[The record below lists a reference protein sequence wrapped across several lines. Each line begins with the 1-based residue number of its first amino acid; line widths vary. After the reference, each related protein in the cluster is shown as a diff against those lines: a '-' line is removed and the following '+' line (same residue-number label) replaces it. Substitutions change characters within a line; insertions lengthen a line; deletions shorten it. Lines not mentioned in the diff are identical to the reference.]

1 MLDPDVH
8 KYSNMQYYYYLKIL
22 VVLPLLTLFVI
33 LSMYTSTDKWWILY
47 GILLYYP
54 FHQLGWS
61 IGMHKLFSHRSF
73 TPVSWY
79 PLVAVVISSICF
91 YGLPVVSV
99 ATHRLHHKYSESL
112 EDADKDPHSPCIS
125 RWHSFAGW
133 LLTYRFPSDV
143 RDYVKDINR
152 DFKFLQSYNQIE
164 LFVPIVFHTTT
175 YFISP
180 TLFLVCLLASL
191 LSFYSS
197 LFINAYSH
205 DPKTAKAL
213 NKKWLSWI
221 VNPAFMHKY
230 HHDFPKDYDF
240 SHNGFVDYSAFII
253 DKFLKK

>member
-1 MLDPDVH
+1 
-8 KYSNMQYYYYLKIL
+8 MQYYYYLKIL
-22 VVLPLLTLFVI
+22 VGIPLLTVFVI

-73 TPVSWY
+73 TPVRWY
-79 PLVAVVISSICF
+79 PLVAVIVSSICF
-91 YGLPVVSV
+91 YGTPAVLI
-99 ATHRLHHKYSESL
+99 AIHRIHHKYSESP

-133 LLTYRFPSDV
+133 FLTYKFPSDV
-143 RDYVKDINR
+143 RDYIKDIDR
-152 DFKFLQSYNQIE
+152 DFKFLQSYNRIE
-164 LFVPIVFHTTT
+164 LFVPIAFHTTT

-191 LSFYSS
+191 LSFYTS

-205 DPKTAKAL
+205 DPKTSKAL

-230 HHDFPKDYDF
+230 HHDFPKDYNF